1 MVPAVAI
8 LEDLDRRPTC
18 YVVDDGT
25 WPDGPLKGDAP
36 LEAQVARHIAAALRD
51 YCDARKLSTY
61 KAAKAAGM
69 SQGAF
74 YNLLSGRAW
83 PAGAVVARIERNL
96 SVALWP
102 QLHNTELGL
111 CPKSHLAAGEWP
123 HGRLR
128 RGAPPEA
135 RFAQT
140 ASQRFGDEFDRFDD
154 DVARAARQ
162 LHVSEGAIEAL
173 LRGTAWLDLPTI
185 LRIEDKLD
193 VELWQ

>member
-8 LEDLDRRPTC
+8 LKNLDKRPSC
-18 YVVDDGT
+18 YLADDGT
-25 WPDGPLKGDAP
+25 WPDGPLKSDAP
-36 LEAQVARHIAAALRD
+36 PEAQVALHIAAVLRD
-51 YCDARKLSTY
+51 YCAARRLSTY

-83 PAGAVVARIERNL
+83 PAGAVVARIEQNL

-111 CPKSHLAAGEWP
+111 CPKSHLAVGKWP
-123 HGRLR
+123 HGRFR

-135 RFAQT
+135 QIAQT
-140 ASQRFGDEFDRFDD
+140 ASQRFGDEFDRFDNN
-154 DVARAARQ
+154 VASAARQ
-162 LHVSEGAIEAL
+162 LQVSEGAIEAL
-173 LRGTAWLDLPTI
+173 LNGTAWLDVPTI
-185 LRIEDKLD
+185 TRIENNLD
-193 VELWQ
+193 VGIWD